1 MIREKSNEKISPGF
15 RINMK
20 FNCGYGPIEI
30 LHETFSLLD
39 KIFRVTIHA
48 YLALGHIQREEKSF
62 PTVKPQIPIPVLT
75 VVENPRTGNSRNRDE
90 HAFFGCSLSLY
101 VPRKLNF
108 PATIMRLI
116 ENCQPCPKALSNT
129 GAAA

>member
-20 FNCGYGPIEI
+20 FNCGSGPIEI

-48 YLALGHIQREEKSF
+48 YVALGHIQREEKSF
-62 PTVKPQIPIPVLT
+62 TTVKPQIPISVLT
-75 VVENPRTGNSRNRDE
+75 VVGNPRTGNSRNRDE
-90 HAFFGCSLSLY
+90 QTTIFF
-101 VPRKLNF
+101 VENFFQRKLIFDQKNF
-108 PATIMRLI
+108 RYGVFD
-116 ENCQPCPKALSNT
+116 EKNFRPKKF
-129 GAAA
+129 